1 MRRLIGSKVFER
13 LLQEDFEFYGM
24 KELRIS
30 KTLAEEH
37 YKIHKG
43 KPFYP
48 WLIDFITAGPIIP
61 VIIQGEK
68 SITRVRLLLG
78 TTLVQE
84 ADPDSLRGR
93 YGIWGGINIAHASD
107 SVTSAES
114 EIALWVKNAD
124 LTIEQNSRKT
134 LQTYCTKWGM
144 IHNDYTSDLR
154 KICKRLTEVS
164 DKEDYEKAQTLI
176 NAYLEKECLGFTT
189 EQIENLSHL
198 IVEHIVRKKG

>member
-1 MRRLIGSKVFER
+1 MRRDTLGIERTLFILKTDATMRRLIGSKVFER

-24 KELRIS
+24 KELQIS
-30 KTLAEEH
+30 NPLAEEH

-78 TTLVQE
+78 TTRVQE

-93 YGIWGGINIAHASD
+93 YGIWSGINIAHASD
-107 SVTSAES
+107 SVTSADV
-114 EIALWVKNAD
+114 EIALWTKNAD
-124 LTIEQNSRKT
+124 LSIEQDCRNT
-134 LQTYCTKWGM
+134 LQAYCTRWGM
-144 IHNDYTSDLR
+144 IHN
-154 KICKRLTEVS
+154 
-164 DKEDYEKAQTLI
+164 
-176 NAYLEKECLGFTT
+176 
-189 EQIENLSHL
+189 
-198 IVEHIVRKKG
+198 RKKTVKL